1 MSNQPKKA
9 NQPKKGPSKKEE
21 ATRPVDGEASG
32 SEGNPSTQN
41 QSASTYTPATSG
53 GEGNTQETP
62 KTPECVKGWIR
73 GKDDSWTHLI
83 RRGGNNND
91 VGASSSE
98 TVYPP
103 ELDLSSDEE
112 NENQPDNKDEPKG
125 NGKGTNVK

>member
-1 MSNQPKKA
+1 MSDQSKKA

-32 SEGNPSTQN
+32 SGGNSSTQN
-41 QSASTYTPATSG
+41 QSASTYTPTTSG

-62 KTPECVKGWIR
+62 KTPERVKAWMHE
-73 GKDDSWTHLI
+73 KEDSWDHLS
-83 RRGGNNND
+83 RRGGNNYN

-112 NENQPDNKDEPKG
+112 NENQPDDKDESKG
-125 NGKGTNVK
+125 NGKGTNV

>member
-1 MSNQPKKA
+1 MSDQTKKA

-32 SEGNPSTQN
+32 SGGKSSMQN
-41 QSASTYTPATSG
+41 QSASTYTPTTSG
-53 GEGNTQETP
+53 GGRNTQKTP
-62 KTPECVKGWIR
+62 KTPERLKYWMR
-73 GKDDSWTHLI
+73 EKDGSWNDLS
-83 RRGGNNND
+83 RRRGNNNN

-112 NENQPDNKDEPKG
+112 NENQPDSKDESKG
-125 NGKGTNVK
+125 SGKGTNV